1 MHPRNPYRHKKPNFK
16 SLAVKYEFFRQFV
29 STSLSGKCLLD
40 FKQPEA
46 LRALLKALLKEDF
59 GIELDIPVDRLI
71 PTLPLRINYLLWIED
86 LLKLFCPGVPPND
99 FLGIDVGAGASC
111 IYAILG
117 SKFFGWNF
125 LSLEVDD
132 VSLTFAQ
139 ANLTAN
145 DLQSRVRLSRVSPDE
160 PFHEVLARC
169 LGPDD
174 AVRVPFVVCNPPF
187 FADDAELREGTTRK
201 DERPQPWSVSSASS
215 VESVTIGGEVGFVR
229 RIIESSLLIRDRIAV
244 YTTMLG
250 KQSSI
255 SPLKIF
261 LKSHLISQI
270 GTYEFCQGR
279 TMRWGLCWI
288 VPPLENASSSGS
300 SFTTQTSLT
309 PPSISTSSA
318 ASLSSSI
325 SFPISPFRAER
336 KNAKPFK
343 FIVPKKT
350 ESEYKLALVAWRLK
364 TLLDEIHVENQ
375 EVPSVKGN
383 VVHVRIKSFEK
394 TWINQRRKRREK
406 LREMKRMALKRT
418 AEDYDGESEMAMD
431 TVEPEDGTSLK
442 TEGATSTT
450 HTSQVKRL
458 KMEDEDE
465 GFVAEDEVEQGGTKE
480 SPRSSDGDSL
490 SPTSVVPSTHY
501 GSKQDHSAAA
511 RLRAPTLGN
520 AETPS
525 PNIDGGIL
533 EDGCGFEE
541 MEENDTGCVAA
552 PLRVPIVETT
562 VSITKSSHHAIE
574 LELVWEP
581 GQDRDVLYELLQFL
595 RNRFQ

>member
-1 MHPRNPYRHKKPNFK
+1 MGEAKNIYFTCLNFRIKEQFLVRNMSLNKYMHPRNPYRHKEPNFK
-16 SLAVKYEFFRQFV
+16 SLAVEYEFFRQFV

-46 LRALLKALLKEDF
+46 LRALLKAVMTEDF
-59 GIELDIPVDRLI
+59 GIELDMPVDRLI

-86 LLKLFCPGVPPND
+86 LLKLFRPGVPPND
-99 FLGIDVGAGASC
+99 FLGIDVGAGAPC

-201 DERPQPWSVSSASS
+201 DESPQPWSVSSASS

-261 LKSHLISQI
+261 LKSHLISHRHLRI
-270 GTYEFCQGR
+270 
-279 TMRWGLCWI
+279 
-288 VPPLENASSSGS
+288 
-300 SFTTQTSLT
+300 
-309 PPSISTSSA
+309 
-318 ASLSSSI
+318 LS
-325 SFPISPFRAER
+325 R
-336 KNAKPFK
+336 
-343 FIVPKKT
+343 
-350 ESEYKLALVAWRLK
+350 
-364 TLLDEIHVENQ
+364 
-375 EVPSVKGN
+375 
-383 VVHVRIKSFEK
+383 
-394 TWINQRRKRREK
+394 
-406 LREMKRMALKRT
+406 
-418 AEDYDGESEMAMD
+418 
-431 TVEPEDGTSLK
+431 
-442 TEGATSTT
+442 
-450 HTSQVKRL
+450 
-458 KMEDEDE
+458 
-465 GFVAEDEVEQGGTKE
+465 
-480 SPRSSDGDSL
+480 
-490 SPTSVVPSTHY
+490 
-501 GSKQDHSAAA
+501 
-511 RLRAPTLGN
+511 
-520 AETPS
+520 
-525 PNIDGGIL
+525 
-533 EDGCGFEE
+533 
-541 MEENDTGCVAA
+541 
-552 PLRVPIVETT
+552 
-562 VSITKSSHHAIE
+562 SHHALGTMLDRASARE
-574 LELVWEP
+574 CLLLGLLVHDSGFRASALHIP
-581 GQDRDVLYELLQFL
+581 LSRRFPLFL
-595 RNRFQ
+595 HFLSDFSISRGEEKRQAFQIHRS